1 MKKYLKFPMLLVAGA
16 MLVTGFTSCSDDEGG
31 DNPGTGTE
39 LTEKETFLKNAATD
53 YVNQVIYSTYGNLA
67 EYTGRLY
74 DQLNA
79 AKEKFKADPNSVT
92 QAEIDQIC
100 ATFLEA
106 RSYWEETEA
115 FLYGAATD
123 FGIDPHIDTWPLDL
137 DGLVTELK
145 NSDKIAQLDNGDD
158 GIAYA
163 ANKLGQE
170 LLGFHGIEFIIFRNG
185 ENRDVATLLGDDPDL
200 VSGYGAH
207 ITGRE
212 ELIYATAVAGDLR
225 DRCYQLNV
233 AWNPDAPQEQ
243 KTRVIDEC
251 ELQYTVGSGELTYG
265 ENMLKAGQP
274 GSTYATWRQV
284 ASTILTSGC
293 QNISNEVYSQKM
305 GNAYNGSDP
314 NYIESP
320 YSHRSFY
327 DFKDNI
333 LSIQHSLYGNVDSDL
348 TKENS
353 LMGYLKKYN
362 PTLAAELEASLNGA
376 FSALDACI
384 ATGVEFG
391 ENPTAPYVKTAID
404 AIQELDADLT
414 QASQWVANN

>member
-39 LTEKETFLKNAATD
+39 LTEKETFLKDAATD
-53 YVNQVIYSTYGNLA
+53 YVNKVIYPTYGNLA

-92 QAEIDQIC
+92 QTEIDQIC
-100 ATFLEA
+100 ATFIEA

-333 LSIQHSLYGNVDSDL
+333 LSIQYSLYGNVTGDL

-353 LMGYLKKYN
+353 LMGYIKKYN

>member
-1 MKKYLKFPMLLVAGA
+1 MLLMMGA
-16 MLVTGFTSCSDDEGG
+16 LMTAGFTSCSDDDDT
-31 DNPGTGTE
+31 DNSGTTVE
-39 LTEKETFLKNAATD
+39 LTEKETFLKDAAND
-53 YVNQVIYSTYGNLA
+53 YVNDVLYSTYGTLA
-67 EYTGRLY
+67 EKTGNLY
-74 DQLNA
+74 EQLNSL
-79 AKEKFKADPNSVT
+79 KEKFKTDPTSVT
-92 QAEIDQIC
+92 QSEIDEVC
-100 ATFLEA
+100 TTFIDA
-106 RSYWEETEA
+106 RSYWERSEA

-137 DGLVTELK
+137 DGLVKELK

-170 LLGFHGIEFIIFRNG
+170 LLGFHGIEYIIFRNG
-185 ENRDVATLLGDDPDL
+185 ENRKVATLQGNDPDL
-200 VSGYGAH
+200 ESEYGAQ
-207 ITGRE
+207 ISGRE

-233 AWNPDAPQEQ
+233 AWNPAAPEAQ
-243 KTRVIDEC
+243 KTRVIDDL
-251 ELQYTVGSGELTYG
+251 ELPYTVGSGELTYG
-265 ENMLKAGQP
+265 QNLLNAGQA

-284 ASTILTSGC
+284 VSTILTSGC

-314 NYIESP
+314 DYIESP

-333 LSIQHSLYGNVDSDL
+333 LSIQNSLYGNMDNDL

-353 LMGYLKKYN
+353 IMGYLQKYN
-362 PTLAAELEASLNGA
+362 PTMASELASSLKGA
-376 FSALDACI
+376 LSALDACI

-391 ENPTAPYVKTAID
+391 DDPTASYVKDAID
-404 AIQELDADLT
+404 AISELDKDLT
-414 QASQWVANN
+414 QASQWIANN

>member
-1 MKKYLKFPMLLVAGA
+1 MKKYFKLPVLLVMGIL
-16 MLVTGFTSCSDDEGG
+16 MTVTFSSCSDD
-31 DNPGTGTE
+31 DVTDSPNNT
-39 LTEKETFLKNAATD
+39 LSEKETLLKSASTD
-53 YVNQVIYSTYGNLA
+53 YVNNVIYPTYGNLA
-67 EYTGRLY
+67 TQTGLLY
-74 DQLNA
+74 EQLNA
-79 AKEKFKADPNSVT
+79 VKEKFKADPSSVS
-92 QAEIDQIC
+92 QNDIDQIC
-100 ATFLEA
+100 STFLEA

-145 NSDKIAQLDNGDD
+145 NSDKIAQLDNGNE

-185 ENRDVATLLGDDPDL
+185 QNRDVNSLLGNDPDL
-200 VSGYGAH
+200 ISLYGAN
-207 ITGRE
+207 ISGRE

-251 ELQYTVGSGELTYG
+251 ELQYTVGSGQLTYG
-265 ENMLKAGQP
+265 ENMLIAGQA
-274 GSTYATWRQV
+274 GSTYTTWRQV

-333 LSIQHSLYGNVDSDL
+333 LSIQHSLYGNVDNDL
-348 TKENS
+348 TKDNS

-362 PTLAAELEASLNGA
+362 PTIASELETSLQEA
-376 FSALDACI
+376 FNALDACI

-391 ENPTAPYVKTAID
+391 DNPTADYVKTAID
-404 AIQELDADLT
+404 AIQNLDSNLSR
-414 QASQWVANN
+414 ASQWIANN

>member
-1 MKKYLKFPMLLVAGA
+1 MKKYFKLPVLLVMGIL
-16 MLVTGFTSCSDDEGG
+16 MTVTFSSCSDD
-31 DNPGTGTE
+31 DVTDSPNNT
-39 LTEKETFLKNAATD
+39 LSEKETLLKSASTD
-53 YVNQVIYSTYGNLA
+53 YVNNVIYPTYGNLA
-67 EYTGRLY
+67 TQTGLLY
-74 DQLNA
+74 EQLNA
-79 AKEKFKADPNSVT
+79 VKEKFKADPSSVS
-92 QAEIDQIC
+92 QNDIDQIC
-100 ATFLEA
+100 STFLEA

-145 NSDKIAQLDNGDD
+145 NSDKIAQLDNGNE

-185 ENRDVATLLGDDPDL
+185 QNRDVNSLLGNDPDL
-200 VSGYGAH
+200 ISLYGAN
-207 ITGRE
+207 ISGRE

-251 ELQYTVGSGELTYG
+251 ELQYTVGSGQLTYG
-265 ENMLKAGQP
+265 ENMLIAGQA
-274 GSTYATWRQV
+274 GSTYTTWRQV

-333 LSIQHSLYGNVDSDL
+333 LSIQHSLYGNVNNDL
-348 TKENS
+348 TKDNS

-362 PTLAAELEASLNGA
+362 PTIASELETSLQEA
-376 FSALDACI
+376 FNALDACI

-391 ENPTAPYVKTAID
+391 DNPTADYVKTAID
-404 AIQELDADLT
+404 AIQNLDSNLSR
-414 QASQWVANN
+414 ASQWIANN